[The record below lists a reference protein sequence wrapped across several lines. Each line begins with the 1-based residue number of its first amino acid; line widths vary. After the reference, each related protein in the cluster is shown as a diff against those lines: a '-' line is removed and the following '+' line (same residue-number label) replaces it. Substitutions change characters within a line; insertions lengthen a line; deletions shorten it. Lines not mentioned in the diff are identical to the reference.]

1 MRSADLAVPA
11 SRYQLGPET
20 FDATSP
26 NWQGILATA
35 HQNKARPA
43 CLCSPAS
50 PLMYVAKIQG
60 EYYLKRMPGTGHAHD
75 PSCDSFAMPPEL
87 SGLGQVEGKA
97 ITTDDS
103 GETTLKLDF
112 PLSVRGRRGVA
123 PDAGDH
129 EPTVA
134 EASPSKLGLL
144 GLLHFLWDAAG
155 LTMWRPAYARRSW
168 WIVHRK
174 LTAAAERANA
184 KSMPLSSV
192 LFVPPMFSAE
202 KKEELAAARRRF
214 LHHLQPAKGKPM
226 SLGVLVAELKDMEPS
241 QYGRKIRFKHL
252 PDMAFFMDEEL
263 CARFDKIAGDK
274 IRDVEAVEGAHLI
287 VIATFNMRGNYAEI
301 RQIAVMPV
309 TAQWIPF
316 DHDRELRLIDAMRDR
331 HFSKSLR
338 YNMRQDAPIANA
350 VMLDTAPPT
359 ALYCP
364 SQALEPELERELVEI
379 AEEGVYPAWIWPAQ
393 DDDMPALPVPVSV

>member
-1 MRSADLAVPA
+1 
-11 SRYQLGPET
+11 
-20 FDATSP
+20 
-26 NWQGILATA
+26 
-35 HQNKARPA
+35 
-43 CLCSPAS
+43 
-50 PLMYVAKIQG
+50 MYVAKIQG
-60 EYYLKRMPGTGHAHD
+60 EFYLKRMPGTGHAHD

>member
-1 MRSADLAVPA
+1 MRSADIAVPA
-11 SRYQLGPET
+11 SRYQLGADT
-20 FDATSP
+20 FDAGSP
-26 NWQGILATA
+26 DWQSILGAA
-35 HQNKARPA
+35 HQNKSRPA
-43 CLCSPAS
+43 CLCSAAS

-60 EYYLKRMPGTGHAHD
+60 KYYLKRMPGTGHAHD

-87 SGLGQVEGKA
+87 SGFGQVEGKA
-97 ITTDDS
+97 SATDDS

-112 PLSVRGRRGVA
+112 PLSVRGRRDVA

-144 GLLHFLWDAAG
+144 GVLHFLWDAAG

-168 WIVHRK
+168 WIVHRE
-174 LTAAAERANA
+174 LTAAAERTSA

-192 LFVPPMFSAE
+192 LFVPPMFSVE

-214 LHHLQPAKGKPM
+214 LHHLQAVKGKPM
-226 SLGVLVAELKDMEPS
+226 PIGVLVAELKDMEPS
-241 QYGRKIRFKHL
+241 QYGRRIRFKHL
-252 PDMAFFMDEEL
+252 PDMVFFMDEEL

-274 IRDVEAVEGAHLI
+274 IRDVEAVEGAHSI
-287 VIATFNMRGNYAEI
+287 VIATFNMRENYAEI
-301 RQIAVMPV
+301 RLIAVMPV

-316 DHDRELRLIDAMRDR
+316 DHDRELRLIEGMRDR

-350 VMLDTAPPT
+350 LLLDTSPPT

-364 SQALEPELERELVEI
+364 SQAIEPELERDLVEI
-379 AEEGVYPAWIWPAQ
+379 AGEGVYPAWIWSAQ
-393 DDDMPALPVPVSV
+393 DDDMPALPAGG